1 MKAKF
6 IPAGS
11 EPSQFIL
18 AGIKPI
24 KLALRRGYLVESMP
38 VSQLRIPFL
47 RFHNCNREYYAD
59 GRAAGCSLFS
69 FRLGR
74 RHRISLKN
82 VLIYDILAKEK
93 AICDGGEQPL
103 CGRIVLPRNVRCR
116 LNKKTGDITREM
128 AEDTEAEL
136 CRSVG

>member
-1 MKAKF
+1 MPTAV
-6 IPAGS
+6 
-11 EPSQFIL
+11 
-18 AGIKPI
+18 
-24 KLALRRGYLVESMP
+24 RRDTL
-38 VSQLRIPFL
+38 F
-47 RFHNCNREYYAD
+47 
-59 GRAAGCSLFS
+59 FS